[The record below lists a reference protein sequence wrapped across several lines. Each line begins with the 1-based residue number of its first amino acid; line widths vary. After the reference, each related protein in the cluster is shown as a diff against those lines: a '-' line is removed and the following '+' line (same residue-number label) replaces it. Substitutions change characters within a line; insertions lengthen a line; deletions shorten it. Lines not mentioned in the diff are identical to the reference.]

1 MRIDF
6 FILLI
11 TGFIVLN
18 IYHDGKYIEELKKWK
33 KYYHMMFYGF
43 LGLSLYIFIK
53 KFPDD
58 GKSLLTHANTFVKY
72 MPMDKNSADL
82 ISPILSASSKFTNY
96 NNYGNN
102 YGNNRG
108 QYNRMMSSGGSP
120 IPSNN
125 IQNSNISTQQST
137 KRSVSETKKKFV
149 AANQNWKCAKCS
161 TQLPAWF
168 EVDHKI
174 RLDRGGDN
182 HVNNLEALCRNCHGK
197 KTAMET
203 ML

>member
-6 FILLI
+6 LILLI

-82 ISPILSASSKFTNY
+82 ITPLLNASTKFTT
-96 NNYGNN
+96 YGNN
-102 YGNNRG
+102 TG
-108 QYNRMMSSGGSP
+108 QYNRMMTSGGSP

-125 IQNSNISTQQST
+125 IHSTNISSQQST

-197 KTAMET
+197 KTAMES